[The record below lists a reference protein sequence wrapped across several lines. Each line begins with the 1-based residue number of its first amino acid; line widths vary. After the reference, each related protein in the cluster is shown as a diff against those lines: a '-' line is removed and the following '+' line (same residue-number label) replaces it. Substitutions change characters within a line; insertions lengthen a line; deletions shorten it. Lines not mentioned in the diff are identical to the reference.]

1 MADIAARVQEAEDR
15 ISIPADNHVGNSDD
29 DDSDNSD
36 CEDEEESLLAELSAT
51 PPHGDQ
57 QAAERQEYSGKSA
70 DIPEVVYKTARPSIS
85 CKWLLTI

>member
-36 CEDEEESLLAELSAT
+36 CEDEEEPRLAGLSAT
-51 PPHGDQ
+51 SPRGDEQ
-57 QAAERQEYSGKSA
+57 G
-70 DIPEVVYKTARPSIS
+70 PEPQGYRSK
-85 CKWLLTI
+85 CK